1 MSHASFDA
9 LLESQRVY
17 NTAISSPEE
26 LVPPVTTKVT
36 AEKATSKRDLMEL
49 GSPSSYHKS
58 KTKVRAMGVR
68 FLVYRYHMFPRLAG
82 FPDAVK
88 SVQQV
93 TTLSLASPFVTPPP
107 CAAVYRRPEFTCIRT
122 DMGGRFGVSW
132 LGPWRESGELAS
144 CLAVYEEKRVA

>member
-1 MSHASFDA
+1 MGGIGVSVSHV
-9 LLESQRVY
+9 SQVGGISRCSKERA
-17 NTAISSPEE
+17 AI
-26 LVPPVTTKVT
+26 
-36 AEKATSKRDLMEL
+36 
-49 GSPSSYHKS
+49 
-58 KTKVRAMGVR
+58 
-68 FLVYRYHMFPRLAG
+68 
-82 FPDAVK
+82 
-88 SVQQV
+88 